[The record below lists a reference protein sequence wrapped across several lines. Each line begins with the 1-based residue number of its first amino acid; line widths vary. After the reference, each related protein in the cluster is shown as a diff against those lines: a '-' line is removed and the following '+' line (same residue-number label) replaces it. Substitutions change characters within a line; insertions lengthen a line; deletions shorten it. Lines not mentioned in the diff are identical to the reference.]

1 MEIAVIVWII
11 CGIACA
17 VIGSSRGDRGVAWFF
32 LGVLLGPIG
41 LVVALS
47 ADQRKIED
55 RRIAK
60 GGMKRC
66 PSCAELI
73 RQEAIKC
80 RYCGEAQPRR
90 PHRAHDR
97 ADTDAGP

>member
-11 CGIACA
+11 CGIACV
-17 VIGSSRGDRGVAWFF
+17 VIGYSKGDRGVAWFF

-41 LVVALS
+41 LVVALA

-60 GGMKRC
+60 GEMKRC
-66 PSCAELI
+66 PSCAEII

-80 RYCGEAQPRR
+80 RYCGEAQ
-90 PHRAHDR
+90 RAHDHG
-97 ADTDAGP
+97 ATGAGQ

>member
-11 CGIACA
+11 YGIACA
-17 VIGSSRGDRGVAWFF
+17 VIGSSKGDRGVAWVF
-32 LGVLLGPIG
+32 LGALLGPIG
-41 LVVALS
+41 LMVALA

-60 GGMKRC
+60 GEMKRC
-66 PSCAELI
+66 PSCAEII

-80 RYCGEAQPRR
+80 RYCGEAQ
-90 PHRAHDR
+90 RAHDH
-97 ADTDAGP
+97 AATNAGQ